1 VEKVGRPFARLT
13 LVVFGL
19 GLASLGL
26 AAVAAETPGEATSAP
41 PSLGARAAAAA
52 AVAEEAGAPLR
63 GATTCSAAVAGAVAE
78 SAAVA
83 VADAVRSGGRAEAAA
98 ITARAR
104 EPFWTVPLHPLIV
117 AMALAIQWWALV
129 LWVLGIKPG
138 WKGRAV
144 SATETA

>member
-1 VEKVGRPFARLT
+1 MAT
-13 LVVFGL
+13 AL
-19 GLASLGL
+19 GLPIWTVLL
-26 AAVAAETPGEATSAP
+26 AGAHLWPWALLPQPQAVAAIM
-41 PSLGARAAAAA
+41 LGF
-52 AVAEEAGAPLR
+52 GLR
-63 GATTCSAAVAGAVAE
+63 
-78 SAAVA
+78 
-83 VADAVRSGGRAEAAA
+83 AA